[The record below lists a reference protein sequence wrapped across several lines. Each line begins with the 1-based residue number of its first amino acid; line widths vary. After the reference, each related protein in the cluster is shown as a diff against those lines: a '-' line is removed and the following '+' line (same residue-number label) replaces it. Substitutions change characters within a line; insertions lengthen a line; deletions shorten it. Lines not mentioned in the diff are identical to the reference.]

1 MKKLLTALFAAGLAF
16 SVIAQ
21 EAPAKT
27 EGKCPAPKCEK
38 GRRGPH
44 FRKPGP
50 SPEQKAQWENVGKL
64 KAKYA
69 KEMEEIDTMRK
80 AGWKQIADANA
91 KFFELAEKEGLDV
104 PGLKQ
109 WQHGKKMKAFFQKYE
124 KELKDIRELR
134 KTDPKAAH
142 EKMMELFKKEGIEKP
157 AFHKGPRKGPEGPEC
172 RGPRKGPKGPCNGK
186 KPACDKK

>member
-21 EAPAKT
+21 DAPVKP
-27 EGKCPAPKCEK
+27 EGKCPPPKCENGK
-38 GRRGPH
+38 RGPRFH
-44 FRKPGP
+44 KPGP

-69 KEMEEIDTMRK
+69 KEMAEIDSMRK
-80 AGWKQIADANA
+80 AAWKQLADANV

-109 WQHGKKMKAFFQKYE
+109 WQHGKKMKAFFQKNA
-124 KELKDIRELR
+124 KELKEIRELR
-134 KTDPKAAH
+134 KTDPKAAR
-142 EKMMELFKKEGIEKP
+142 EKMVELFKKEGIEKP
-157 AFHKGPRKGPEGPEC
+157 MFHKGPRKGPKGPAC
-172 RGPRKGPKGPCNGK
+172 RGPRDCK

>member
-1 MKKLLTALFAAGLAF
+1 MKKLLTALFVTGLAF
-16 SVIAQ
+16 STIAQ
-21 EAPAKT
+21 EVPAKP
-27 EGKCPAPKCEK
+27 EGKCPPPKCEK
-38 GRRGPH
+38 GRRCPRA
-44 FRKPGP
+44 RKPGP

-69 KEMEEIDTMRK
+69 KEMEEIDAMRK

-124 KELKDIRELR
+124 KELKEIRELR

-142 EKMMELFKKEGIEKP
+142 EKMMELFKKEGIEMP
-157 AFHKGPRKGPEGPEC
+157 AFRKGSRKGPECCGPRKGPRDC
-172 RGPRKGPKGPCNGK
+172 KGK

>member
-1 MKKLLTALFAAGLAF
+1 MKKLLTALFVTGLAF

-21 EAPAKT
+21 DPPAKP

-38 GRRGPH
+38 GRRCPRA
-44 FRKPGP
+44 RKPGP

-64 KAKYA
+64 KAKYP
-69 KEMEEIDTMRK
+69 KEMEEIDAMRK
-80 AGWKQIADANA
+80 AGWQQIADANA

-124 KELKDIRELR
+124 KELKEIRELR

-142 EKMMELFKKEGIEKP
+142 AKMAELFKKEGIEMP
-157 AFHKGPRKGPEGPEC
+157 DFRNGR
-172 RGPRKGPKGPCNGK
+172 RRGPKGPGCHGPRRGPKGPGNGK
-186 KPACDKK
+186 KPPCDKK

>member
-21 EAPAKT
+21 DAPVKP
-27 EGKCPAPKCEK
+27 EGKCPPPKCENGK
-38 GRRGPH
+38 RGPR
-44 FRKPGP
+44 FQKPRF
-50 SPEQKAQWENVGKL
+50 SPEQKVQWENVGKL
-64 KAKYA
+64 KAKYP
-69 KEMEEIDTMRK
+69 KEMEEIDSMRK
-80 AGWKQIADANA
+80 AAWKQLADANV

-109 WQHGKKMKAFFQKYE
+109 WQHGKKMKAFFQKYG
-124 KELKDIRELR
+124 KELKEIRELR

-142 EKMMELFKKEGIEKP
+142 AKMVELFKKEGIEKP
-157 AFHKGPRKGPEGPEC
+157 AFHKGPRKGPKGPEF
-172 RGPRKGPKGPCNGK
+172 RGPRKGPAPGNCK